1 MTDILFIL
9 ISLLVIVLSTGRA
22 LHPTGLTRDQRLWAI
37 YNDVARAGL
46 MDGWL
51 THAAVAPAW
60 AVLRSLNPAHARLGW
75 VPT

>member
-1 MTDILFIL
+1 MVTDALFT
-9 ISLLVIVLSTGRA
+9 SLLVIVFSTGHV
-22 LHPTGLTRDQRLWAI
+22 LHPTILTCDQRLWAI
-37 YNDVARAGL
+37 YNDAAHAGL